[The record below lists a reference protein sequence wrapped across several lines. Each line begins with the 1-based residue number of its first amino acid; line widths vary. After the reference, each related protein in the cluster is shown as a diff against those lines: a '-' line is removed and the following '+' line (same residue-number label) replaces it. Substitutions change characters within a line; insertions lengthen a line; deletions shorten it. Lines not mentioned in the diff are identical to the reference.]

1 MASTGRHAKLTEGPI
16 RRHLTDMAVPIMWG
30 ILSTVAFNA
39 ADTYFVGRLGTGP
52 LAAISFT
59 FPVIMVVLNLSVGL
73 GAGVSSI
80 LARTIG
86 AGDEGA
92 MRRLATDALLLALI
106 ISLVLTGLGLAT
118 TEPLFRLLGA
128 EPELVPDIR
137 AYMVIWYPGVVF
149 LVGSMCVI
157 SILRAVGETRIPG
170 YLMVGASILNI
181 VIDPLLI
188 FGLFGFPRL
197 EIAGAAVATVLSR
210 GLLLV
215 LLLRIL
221 VRRELLDLTRLG
233 VGPILISW
241 RRILHVG
248 LPAAA
253 TNMIIPLAM
262 GVIVALVAS
271 FGSDAVAGFGVA
283 SRVEAIALVTY
294 YALSAVIGPVVGQN
308 LGAGRRDRVR
318 EAITVSLF
326 FCFASGAVFALV
338 LGLAAAPIAS
348 LFSGEPRVI
357 EAARDYLWIVPLSY
371 GGAGAVMVCNAAFNG
386 LGQPGRAVLIS
397 AARMLLLHLPMA
409 YLAAAFV
416 GLNGVFVAGS
426 LANLLAGIGA
436 CLWMRRV
443 CRTWQVE
450 GGAER
455 SGATARPGGPSV

>member
-106 ISLVLTGLGLAT
+106 NSLILTGLGFAT
-118 TEPLFRLLGA
+118 IEPLFRLLGA
-128 EPELVPDIR
+128 EAGLMPDIR
-137 AYMVIWYPGVVF
+137 AYMMIWYPGAVF
-149 LVGSMCVI
+149 LVGSMCAI

-170 YLMVGASILNI
+170 YLMVAAAILNI
-181 VIDPLLI
+181 IIDPLLI

-197 EIAGAAVATVLSR
+197 EIAGAAVATVFSR
-210 GLLLV
+210 GLLLA
-215 LLLRIL
+215 LLLRLL
-221 VRRELLDLTRLG
+221 VKRDLLDLTRWG
-233 VGPILISW
+233 VGPLMTSW
-241 RRILHVG
+241 RRVLHVG

-262 GVIVALVAS
+262 GVIVALVAT

-283 SRVEAIALVTY
+283 SRVEAVALVIY
-294 YALSAVIGPVVGQN
+294 YALSAVIGPVAGQN
-308 LGAGRRDRVR
+308 LGAGKHQRVK
-318 EAITVSLF
+318 EAITVSLV
-326 FCFASGAVFALV
+326 FCFLSGAVSALILAFA
-338 LGLAAAPIAS
+338 AEPIAR
-348 LFSGEPRVI
+348 LFSEEPRVI

-397 AARMLLLHLPMA
+397 ATRMLVLHLPLA
-409 YLAAAFV
+409 YLAASLF
-416 GLNGVFVAGS
+416 GLHGVFVAGS

-443 CRTWQVE
+443 FRTLQ
-450 GGAER
+450 AEHPAKRDGHVAR
-455 SGATARPGGPSV
+455 SRGSSV